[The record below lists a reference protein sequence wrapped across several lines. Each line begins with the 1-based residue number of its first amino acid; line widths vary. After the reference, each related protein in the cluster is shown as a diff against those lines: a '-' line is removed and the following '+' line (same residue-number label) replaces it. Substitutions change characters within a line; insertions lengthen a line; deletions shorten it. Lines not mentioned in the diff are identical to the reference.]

1 MFQVHFYCPSCLFY
15 LGESRIERLCESCDR
30 QFNADECTTNGNYF
44 LYLPM
49 EGQIRDLLLIDKLN
63 HFLTNHATDR
73 NDRNTIG
80 VISDI
85 TSGKMYNKLVEDRN
99 FSHNDLSL
107 TWNTDGIPVFE
118 SSNYSIWPVQSA
130 INELPPHLRE
140 KHILLHGL
148 WFGTEKPA
156 MNTFLKPFVE
166 ECKLLE
172 TRGLIFE
179 NDEQPRKVFAHI
191 LSADSPARAI
201 VKNCKQFNGKHGCDW
216 CEFAGET
223 IDGGPPTRYY
233 PYRGPP
239 KMRTAEKQVKYGLQ
253 AIDVEDAVKGVK
265 GPSVVG
271 ILPSFNQVQGKIP
284 ITFNVLYLY
293 VCL

>member
-1 MFQVHFYCPSCLFY
+1 
-15 LGESRIERLCESCDR
+15 
-30 QFNADECTTNGNYF
+30 
-44 LYLPM
+44 M

-130 INELPPHLRE
+130 INELPPHLQE

-191 LSADSPARAI
+191 LRADSPARAI
-201 VKNCKQFNGKHGCDW
+201 VKK
-216 CEFAGET
+216 
-223 IDGGPPTRYY
+223 
-233 PYRGPP
+233 
-239 KMRTAEKQVKYGLQ
+239 LQ
-253 AIDVEDAVKGVK
+253 A
-265 GPSVVG
+265 
-271 ILPSFNQVQGKIP
+271 VQW
-284 ITFNVLYLY
+284 
-293 VCL
+293 

>member
-1 MFQVHFYCPSCLFY
+1 MLIKFLFIFQIHFYCPSCFFY
-15 LGESRIERLCESCDR
+15 LGESRVDRNCESCDEK
-30 QFNADECTTNGNYF
+30 FNVDKSTKNGNYF

-49 EGQIRDLLLIDKLN
+49 KDQIKDLLGQDKLKQYLIDRAIA
-63 HFLTNHATDR
+63 TNQT
-73 NDRNTIG
+73 TG

-85 TSGKMYNKLVEDRN
+85 TSADLYNDLVENHN
-99 FSHNDLSL
+99 FSGNDLSL

-140 KHILLHGL
+140 KHILLS
-148 WFGTEKPA
+148 FGTEKPA
-156 MNTFLKPFVE
+156 MNTFLTPFIE

-172 TRGLIFE
+172 TDGLAFE
-179 NDEQPRKVFAHI
+179 GNEKQVKVYVHV

-201 VKNCKQFNGKHGCDW
+201 VKNCKQYNGKHGCDW

-223 IDGGPPTRYY
+223 INNGGPPTRYY
-233 PYRGPP
+233 PYRGAP
-239 KMRTAEKQVKYGLQ
+239 KMQTAEKQVEYGLK
-253 AIDVEDAVKGVK
+253 AIQNGEDVKGVK

-271 ILPSFNQVQGKIP
+271 ILSSFDQVRGKI
-284 ITFNVLYLY
+284 
-293 VCL
+293 